1 MIYRS
6 RPTLLHLQMGQDVL
20 YVMLSFFVLTSVIT
34 TVLLIQAYRERSS
47 AVALDQ
53 PPIITLKE
61 ADGYFFASG
70 SAQIGGGFAE
80 RLRSV
85 VGPQLAGLGKRYGAG
100 IIEVV
105 GHTDEQPLKLG
116 LPRTTLDRRLLDFL
130 HNRTVEEP
138 RASDNVGLGMARAV
152 AIVKVLRSD
161 PNLAAFQ
168 ILPFS
173 AGQAVDVGDRLSV
186 GTSFGTPV
194 EERRRIEVR
203 LRRAR

>member
-61 ADGYFFASG
+61 ADGYFFASA
-70 SAQIGGGFAE
+70 AQIGGGFAE